1 MLLSSLGFGCLLAP
15 QLLFLSFVFLLTDM
29 PSWNSLASQPSPVQW
44 KQSRNLFVA
53 FALFSSFFHVLFLA
67 RSL

>member
-44 KQSRNLFVA
+44 KNLFVA